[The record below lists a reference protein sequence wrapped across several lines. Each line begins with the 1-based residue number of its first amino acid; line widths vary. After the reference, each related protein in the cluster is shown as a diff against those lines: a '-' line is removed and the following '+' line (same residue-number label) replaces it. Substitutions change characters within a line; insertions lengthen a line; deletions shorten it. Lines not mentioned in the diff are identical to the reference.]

1 MQKLYSSLY
10 HPTKYY
16 LNTRQVLDCYPSTRT
31 IRVPGLPKTSECT
44 SLLRTTGLTIYK
56 GSLLCEVAVV
66 LIIFFQKMKLLLVS
80 LLLFRVNCWLGF
92 GNQVFPGRK
101 KKPFLMNLYHEVFHA
116 RDKHIFFCRT
126 KRKY

>member
-1 MQKLYSSLY
+1 MLSEYS
-10 HPTKYY
+10 
-16 LNTRQVLDCYPSTRT
+16 DT
-31 IRVPGLPKTSECT
+31 IRVPGLPKTSECI

-56 GSLLCEVAVV
+56 GSLLGEVAVV

-92 GNQVFPGRK
+92 GNQVFLGRK
-101 KKPFLMNLYHEVFHA
+101 KKPFLMNLHEVFHA
-116 RDKHIFFCRT
+116 RDKHVFFSRT